1 MRRFGLGLAGAVGGY
16 LLGALVGYLLIGTFS
31 GNTHDRSVE
40 AAMTGAFVVGPFG
53 AVIGFVV
60 GVVFGGKKLP

>member
-1 MRRFGLGLAGAVGGY
+1 VGGY

>member
-1 MRRFGLGLAGAVGGY
+1 MRRFGIGLAGAVGGY